1 MATIPTEMRRL
12 IAEDCKKGISQ
23 RKVALKWG
31 VCPATVTNIMT
42 RYRETG
48 EVTPP
53 PRPNRRV
60 SKIEH
65 RRDEIIAFLE
75 KNKNATLN
83 DVRKLLNN
91 EVCLMTVWLQ
101 LQKWGFSHKK
111 NDFRKRA

>member
-1 MATIPTEMRRL
+1 M
-12 IAEDCKKGISQ
+12 
-23 RKVALKWG
+23 V
-31 VCPATVTNIMT
+31 

-53 PRPNRRV
+53 PRPCNRK

-65 RRDEIIAFLE
+65 RREEIITFLE

-91 EVCLMTVWLQ
+91 EVSLMTVWLQ
-101 LQKWGFSHKK
+101 LQKWGLSHKK